1 MCDSCGC
8 VSCET
13 CGAPVEE
20 GLCSGCDEKPRDCV
34 CEQLG
39 EKLDYKEDAD
49 EDEDFEDEDDEEEE
63 DDDYGDEDEEED
75 EDYDD
80 EDDEDEDEE
89 EDEEW

>member
-13 CGAPVEE
+13 CGAPVQE

-34 CEQLG
+34 CELPG
-39 EKLDYKEDAD
+39 EELDYKEDAD
-49 EDEDFEDEDDEEEE
+49 EDVEDDEEEE

-80 EDDEDEDEE
+80 EDDEDEG
-89 EDEEW
+89 EDEDW